1 MKKFFSMRS
10 FSKTER
16 REEDSSPANIPPE
29 NSPGTQ
35 TVFAE
40 DGEEEKTI
48 LPAKQPNYRGA
59 EVMLGILNAHER
71 SAERIFGKKK

>member
-16 REEDSSPANIPPE
+16 REEPIPSGDPIQTQNGFPSSPSPADNGKLADN
-29 NSPGTQ
+29 NSS
-35 TVFAE
+35 
-40 DGEEEKTI
+40 
-48 LPAKQPNYRGA
+48 NSRGA